1 MKFINQKKLKIIVR
15 SEKRNKNMIFSNL
28 DLELLNFYLYL
39 MLYYIFIVQ

>member
-28 DLELLNFYLYL
+28 DLELFNFYLYL
-39 MLYYIFIVQ
+39 MLYYILIVQ